1 MCWSF
6 ILGLLV
12 LVSSKICPV
21 FSFLDL
27 SCIWLRVERMKWNW
41 GKLPEKK
48 YILIS
53 LAKHQSAENLQQGVW
68 SKISLS
74 LSIYK
79 GFLRFLWQLRV
90 SVREQTNSGSIN
102 AAVSMHCT
110 VPMWPVPVM
119 WSVPVST
126 LTVLAAVHWCA
137 LVSSGYK
144 RQLAARG
151 ASSPVVTTPWGHA
164 HEHCPQ
170 SCEDTVSVPRSL
182 CHGNFFIYP

>member
-1 MCWSF
+1 MKKWCGWTVILRVTRTNPTEDLHSKKETMCWSF

-27 SCIWLRVERMKWNW
+27 RCIWLRVERMKCNW

-68 SKISLS
+68 SKISPS

-126 LTVLAAVHWCA
+126 LTVLAAVHWC
-137 LVSSGYK
+137 LLGT
-144 RQLAARG
+144 RG
-151 ASSPVVTTPWGHA
+151 
-164 HEHCPQ
+164 
-170 SCEDTVSVPRSL
+170 SL
-182 CHGNFFIYP
+182 LQGEQAPLC